1 MIAIVPVKAVE
12 LKDVRVIVPGGYVL
26 FSGWTVKRLDNGKF
40 YSTNGQV
47 PWNPIGGK
55 RAAVAVEASG
65 LYDSANFI
73 HI

>member
-12 LKDVRVIVPGGYVL
+12 LKDVRVIVPGGYTL

-40 YSTNGQV
+40 YSPNGQL
-47 PWNPIGGK
+47 PWKPIGGK
-55 RAAVAVEASG
+55 AAAQSVAASG